1 MLDGITTRNGQERPR
16 NAKNR
21 ARPRA
26 GSVAIFK
33 SGDIPEQDLRIVIA
47 PDMV

>member
-1 MLDGITTRNGQERPR
+1 MTSKRP
-16 NAKNR
+16 K
-21 ARPRA
+21 PREA
-26 GSVAIFK
+26 CEGLVAIFK